1 MTAVL
6 LEMVRD
12 RHFGDTTLKNV
23 FARLAWEAADDGSDI
38 EVSITNLADDCDLT
52 TKTIQRALRKARH
65 LGLLHLAE
73 RERGP
78 WPKIYQLDLPQL
90 AALPVTASG
99 RRRLAQRR
107 GAA

>member
-1 MTAVL
+1 MIAVL
-6 LEMVRD
+6 REIVRD
-12 RHFGDTTLKNV
+12 CHFGDTTLKDV
-23 FARLAWEAADDGSDI
+23 FARLAWDVADDSSDI

-52 TKTIQRALRKARH
+52 TKTIQRAPRKARH

-78 WPKIYQLDLPQL
+78 WTKIYQLDLPQL

-99 RRRLAQRR
+99 GRRLAQRR
-107 GAA
+107 GVT

>member
-12 RHFGDTTLKNV
+12 HHFGDTTLKNV

-38 EVSITNLADDCDLT
+38 EVSIETLADDCDLS
-52 TKTIQRALRKARH
+52 TKTIQCALRTARH
-65 LGLLHLAE
+65 LGLLHLVE

-78 WPKIYQLDLPQL
+78 WPKFDRLDLPQL
-90 AALPVTASG
+90 AALPVTVSCI
-99 RRRLAQRR
+99 RRLAQRR